1 AAENLF
7 QNLFFNSERYDLS
20 AVGRV
25 KFNRRVGR
33 NDSEGPGVLS
43 KDGIIEVAYAG
54 MWGRRLT
61 RCSRARGWGV
71 RGGAVPGGHPGSL
84 VGGARR
90 SGVSLQTYLAAQL
103 ALLVATPTVDEV
115 LDRLDQ
121 QVTGRLSTADA
132 LEALAHE
139 RAGR

>member
-1 AAENLF
+1 MPNVQVRDVPDDVHRALV
-7 QNLFFNSERYDLS
+7 ER
-20 AVGRV
+20 
-25 KFNRRVGR
+25 
-33 NDSEGPGVLS
+33 
-43 KDGIIEVAYAG
+43 
-54 MWGRRLT
+54 T
-61 RCSRARGWGV
+61 
-71 RGGAVPGGHPGSL
+71 
-84 VGGARR
+84 RR